1 VDLFYVY
8 VRCCV
13 VWKDFVRS
21 ENMKVRVFC
30 MCVCESGGMGM
41 HGYSHL
47 PTSCLDAYENNEGDG
62 EREIDTQDRLVRFLV
77 AATPFGEN
85 RGLLLRRHGA
95 KAIFCVFFRF

>member
-1 VDLFYVY
+1 
-8 VRCCV
+8 
-13 VWKDFVRS
+13 
-21 ENMKVRVFC
+21 
-30 MCVCESGGMGM
+30 MGM

-85 RGLLLRRHGA
+85 RGCCYEDTVRKLFFA
-95 KAIFCVFFRF
+95 CFFVFETTIIKKLKGK